1 MSLTLDLPFRSLLHS
16 RSPSVTLFAPNDATF
31 SHSGQPPLN
40 LLPLYFSR
48 RSLKSLPS
56 GAKIAALLSDRTLTV
71 TNVSVTASPIFDD
84 WSLIIFG
91 INRFLDPYFQISGPI
106 GSYTPENLG
115 CLAPKENPDQ
125 RMELR
130 DGSAALRSKGCS
142 VMASFLELQ
151 FHGSFFK
158 FQTMLTAFAPLDQVV
173 MNRVGNL
180 SEYSSIFHRHVVTCR
195 LLWTDLVSLNDG
207 TVLRTNLVGFS
218 INITD
223 DILKLNDVS
232 VISWD

>member
-1 MSLTLDLPFRSLLHS
+1 M
-16 RSPSVTLFAPNDATF
+16 
-31 SHSGQPPLN
+31 N
-40 LLPLYFSR
+40 LLPLHFSR
-48 RSLKSLPS
+48 RSLKSLPF
-56 GAKIAALLSDRTLTV
+56 GANIAALLFDRTLTV
-71 TNVSVTASPIFDD
+71 TTMPSDYHFSLNNVSVTASPIFDD
-84 WSLIIFG
+84 GSLIIFG

-106 GSYTPENLG
+106 RSYTPKNLR

-130 DGSAALRSKGCS
+130 DGKVPFNDASAALKSKGCS

-158 FQTMLTAFAPLDQVV
+158 FQTMLTALSPFDQVLK
-173 MNRVGNL
+173 NRVGNL
-180 SEYSSIFHRHVVTCR
+180 SEYSSIFHRHVVPCR

-218 INITD
+218 INIT
-223 DILKLNDVS
+223 LSNDVLMLNGVS
-232 VISWD
+232 VTLLEVYHNG

>member
-48 RSLKSLPS
+48 RSLKSFPS

-91 INRFLDPYFQISGPI
+91 IKRFLDPYFQISDWKLHPRE
-106 GSYTPENLG
+106 P
-115 CLAPKENPDQ
+115 
-125 RMELR
+125 
-130 DGSAALRSKGCS
+130 
-142 VMASFLELQ
+142 
-151 FHGSFFK
+151 
-158 FQTMLTAFAPLDQVV
+158 
-173 MNRVGNL
+173 
-180 SEYSSIFHRHVVTCR
+180 R
-195 LLWTDLVSLNDG
+195 LLGPQGEPRSEDGAQRRFRRAEIQGVLCHGVVS
-207 TVLRTNLVGFS
+207 
-218 INITD
+218 
-223 DILKLNDVS
+223 
-232 VISWD
+232 